1 MILGLAQSFPPDAAE
16 RQLPDVDS
24 ARALI
29 GARRPAVLERIRA
42 RVASADGR
50 GDVLSMRRFEDA
62 IVLAV
67 ARFGVRHGSWGEDH
81 HDYHNE
87 DHALEILDGRV
98 GRLMNGVGVQALPPT
113 DWRMLMLFGAC
124 HDLRQRERV
133 DFRHPIGNNE
143 AASIAEATRIMVAAG
158 FETARDDADFLAM
171 ELMIAGSTFDAR
183 PTPPPSEF
191 NPAEVAATGGAL
203 APKLP
208 AILDREV
215 PDWRKR
221 EHIGRA
227 LTLAMLASD
236 LDTANVAESFVAL
249 AESAARLCRER
260 EAFAGRAL
268 DATESAGPCLD
279 FLSRGQERY
288 FFELHRFC
296 SELGSRCFAAGKEA
310 NAARVSTV
318 SARLRERFPAAGH
331 DATTGAQVV
340 AAFLELARSI
350 DTHGATPAR

>member
-1 MILGLAQSFPPDAAE
+1 MILGLAQSFPPDAVE

-29 GARRPAVLERIRA
+29 GQRRPAILERVRA
-42 RVASADGR
+42 RVASADVRADGS
-50 GDVLSMRRFEDA
+50 SMRRFEDA

-67 ARFGVRHGSWGEDH
+67 ARFGVRHGTWGEDY

-98 GRLMNGVGVQALPPT
+98 GRLMDGVGVDALAPT
-113 DWRMLMLFGAC
+113 DWRLLMLFGAC
-124 HDLRQRERV
+124 HDLRQREAV

-143 AASIAEATRIMVAAG
+143 AASIAEAARIMAAAG
-158 FETARDDADFLAM
+158 FEAARDDSDFLAM

-183 PTPPPSEF
+183 PTPPPAQF
-191 NPAEVAATGGAL
+191 NPAEIVTSGGAL

-215 PDWRKR
+215 PDWRNR

-236 LDTANVAESFVAL
+236 LDTANVAESFLAL

-268 DATESAGPCLD
+268 DGVESAQPCRD

-310 NAARVSTV
+310 NAIHVSTV
-318 SARLRERFPAAGH
+318 SAQLRARFPDAGS

-340 AAFLELARSI
+340 EEFLRLAAAV
-350 DTHGATPAR
+350 D